1 MPGATILGCEGTV
14 LKSDER
20 GFFSEAD
27 PLGFIL
33 FARNIETPDQ
43 VRRLTGALRD
53 SVGRADAPI
62 LIDQEGGR
70 VQRLRPPH
78 WRDAPAARD
87 LAELFGRDAQAGL
100 RALWLNSRLFAAELS
115 VLGIDVDCVPCL
127 DVVAP
132 GEQGVIGTRS
142 YGDDPSVVSACGR
155 AAAAG
160 LLAGGVLPVAKHIPG
175 HGRGSV
181 DSHHGLPVVSADRD
195 SLVNADFAP
204 FKALRDLPLG
214 MTAHIVYLAIDP
226 DAPATQSAGVVRVI
240 RSEIG
245 FDGLLM
251 TDDLSMKALSGTF
264 RERAER
270 SISAGCDVV
279 LHCNGERAEMEGA
292 VEGAGPLSAEGARR
306 WQVAAALRD
315 PLEGFDAE
323 AGLSELS
330 AILG

>member
-1 MPGATILGCEGTV
+1 MPGATILGCEGTS
-14 LKSDER
+14 LNANER
-20 GFFSEAD
+20 AFFADAD

-33 FARNIETPDQ
+33 FARNIDTPDQ
-43 VRRLTGALRD
+43 VRRLTNDLRD
-53 SVGRADAPI
+53 SVGRTDAPI

-78 WRDAPAARD
+78 WREAPAARI
-87 LAELFGRDAQAGL
+87 LADVFERDAQAGL
-100 RALWLNSRLFAAELS
+100 RALWLNSRLFASEL
-115 VLGIDVDCVPCL
+115 VDLGVDVDCVPCL

-132 GEQGVIGTRS
+132 GEQGVIGSRS
-142 YGDDPSVVSACGR
+142 YGEDPAVVAACGR

-175 HGRGSV
+175 HGRGAV
-181 DSHHGLPVVSADRD
+181 DSHHGLPVVSVDRET
-195 SLVNADFAP
+195 LATTDFSP
-204 FKALRDLPLG
+204 FQALRDLPLG
-214 MTAHIVYLAIDP
+214 MTAHIVYSAVDP
-226 DAPATQSAGVVRVI
+226 DVPATQSGPVVRVI
-240 RSEIG
+240 RNEIG

-270 SISAGCDVV
+270 SIAAGCDVV
-279 LHCNGERAEMEGA
+279 LHCNGDRSEMDGA
-292 VEGAGPLSAEGARR
+292 VQGAGELSPEGTRR
-306 WQVAAALRD
+306 WDNASALRASS
-315 PLEGFDAE
+315 EAFDAD